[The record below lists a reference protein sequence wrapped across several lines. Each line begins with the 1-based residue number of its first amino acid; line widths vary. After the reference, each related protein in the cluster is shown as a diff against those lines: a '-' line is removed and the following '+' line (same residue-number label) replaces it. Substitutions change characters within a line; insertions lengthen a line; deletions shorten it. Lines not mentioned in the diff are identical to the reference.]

1 MTSSQNNKWLAV
13 IGVAGIVLIVATQ
26 DLWSPKQKPLRA
38 EVSPREV
45 QVIQTLRI
53 NESETVKVLAVPD
66 PMLSSEPSFDTR
78 CLIYTNQDLRQ
89 TVIKCPSRSLS
100 GPDTH

>member
-1 MTSSQNNKWLAV
+1 MRGVIALVLLAV
-13 IGVAGIVLIVATQ
+13 VLDTGCDRPAKEQ
-26 DLWSPKQKPLRA
+26 RA
-38 EVSPREV
+38 IEQRVELPREV

-66 PMLSSEPSFDTR
+66 PMLSGEPSFDTR

-89 TVIKCPSRSLS
+89 TVIKCPSRGLS

>member
-1 MTSSQNNKWLAV
+1 MRGVIALALLAV
-13 IGVAGIVLIVATQ
+13 VLTAGCDRA
-26 DLWSPKQKPLRA
+26 PKEQRA
-38 EVSPREV
+38 KEQMPREV
-45 QVIQTLRI
+45 HVIQTLRI

-89 TVIKCPSRSLS
+89 TFIKCPSRSLS